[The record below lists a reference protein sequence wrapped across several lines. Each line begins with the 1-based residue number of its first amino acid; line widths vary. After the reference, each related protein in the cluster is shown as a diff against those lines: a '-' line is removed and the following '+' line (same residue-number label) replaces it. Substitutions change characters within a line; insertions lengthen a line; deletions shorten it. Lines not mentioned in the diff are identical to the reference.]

1 MSTNILV
8 VAESRDGAIKGIT
21 KETLTCARDLAG
33 QLGGE
38 VHSLLIGD
46 SGLAEELAACGGARV
61 LQVDDEALA
70 LYTPETWTAVVSAA
84 LSAGDYALVL
94 TGHSYQAIDFFPRLA
109 AAHDAAL
116 VPDVTAIGVEDG
128 RCVFTRKVMNS
139 KLDART
145 VPVAQGV
152 VFASLQQGAFPPQ
165 PATEIAAVETLSVDL
180 SGISVRKSIE
190 IKEAEKG
197 DVDLSAADVIV
208 AGGRGVGDKDKF
220 AAIFELAEILGAA
233 VGASRPPCDSEWVEH
248 ERQIGSS
255 GQVVAPKLYIALG
268 ISGAI
273 QHLVG
278 MRGSQ
283 CIVAVNKDPN
293 AAIFQ
298 EASYGIVGDL
308 HEVVPALIEAVR
320 EARG

>member
-1 MSTNILV
+1 MSTNVLV
-8 VAESRDGAIKGIT
+8 IAESRDGAIKGIS
-21 KETLTCARDLAG
+21 KEAVTCAVDLAG

-38 VHSLLIGD
+38 VHTLLIGD
-46 SGLAEELAACGGARV
+46 AGLGGDLAAAGGAKVLTAAADGLA
-61 LQVDDEALA
+61 Q
-70 LYTPETWTAVVSAA
+70 YTPETWIAA
-84 LSAGDYALVL
+84 ASQVIAAGDYAVVL

-109 AAHDAAL
+109 AVHDAAL
-116 VPDVTAIGVEDG
+116 VPDVTSVAVEDG
-128 RCVFTRKVMNS
+128 RCVFTRKVMNG

-145 VPVAQGV
+145 VPTGDGV

-165 PATEIAAVETLSVDL
+165 PAAGAAAVEEFAVDL
-180 SGISVRKSIE
+180 SGVSPRPVVE

-197 DVDLSAADVIV
+197 DVDLSAADIIV

-220 AAIFELAEILGAA
+220 DVVFQLAETLGAA

-248 ERQIGSS
+248 QRQIGSS

-273 QHLVG
+273 QHVVG

-283 CIVAVNKDPN
+283 CIVAINKDPN

-308 HEVVPALIEAVR
+308 HEVVPALVAAVK

>member
-1 MSTNILV
+1 MSKNILV
-8 VAESRDGAIKGIT
+8 IAESREGAIKGIT
-21 KETLTCARDLAG
+21 KEAVGCAVQLAS
-33 QLGGE
+33 QLAGE
-38 VHSLLIGD
+38 VHTMLLGD
-46 SGLAEELAACGGARV
+46 AELATELAACGGTKV
-61 LQVDDEALA
+61 LQAKGDALDA
-70 LYTPETWTAVVSAA
+70 YTPEAWTAAVSSAIA
-84 LSAGDYALVL
+84 AGDYALVV

-109 AAHDAAL
+109 AAHDAPL
-116 VPDVTAIGVEDG
+116 VPDVTAVTIEDG
-128 RCVFTRKVMNS
+128 GPVFTRKVMNG

-145 VPVAQGV
+145 VPVVEGV
-152 VFASLQQGAFPPQ
+152 IFASLQQGAFPVQ
-165 PATEIAAVETLSVDL
+165 EAASTATVEEFAVDL
-180 SGISVRKSIE
+180 AGVLPRKVIE
-190 IKEAEKG
+190 LREAEKG
-197 DVDLSAADVIV
+197 DVDLSAADIIV

-220 AAIFELAEILGAA
+220 AVVFDFAEALGAA

-255 GQVVAPKLYIALG
+255 GQVVAPKLYFALG

-308 HEVVPALIEAVR
+308 HEVVPALLEAVK

>member
-1 MSTNILV
+1 MSTNVLV
-8 VAESRDGAIKGIT
+8 IAESREGAIKGIT
-21 KETLTCARDLAG
+21 KEAVTCAVTLAG
-33 QLGGE
+33 ELGGE
-38 VHSLLIGD
+38 VHSLIIGD
-46 SGLAEELAACGGARV
+46 SGLAGDLAACGGTKV
-61 LQVDDEALA
+61 LDATGDGLDQ
-70 LYTPETWTAVVSAA
+70 YTPEAWTAVVSQAIAA
-84 LSAGDYALVL
+84 GGYAAVL
-94 TGHSYQAIDFFPRLA
+94 TGHSYQAIDYFPRLA

-116 VPDVTAIGVEDG
+116 VPDVTAVTVEDG
-128 RCVFTRKVMNS
+128 RCVFTRKVMNG

-145 VPVAQGV
+145 VPTADGL
-152 VFASLQQGAFPPQ
+152 VFASLQQGAFPPK
-165 PATEIAAVETLSVDL
+165 PAAGAATVEPFAADL
-180 SGISVRKSIE
+180 SGVSLRQVIE
-190 IKEAEKG
+190 VKEAEKG

-220 AAIFELAEILGAA
+220 QVVFDLAEVLGAA

-248 ERQIGSS
+248 QRQIGSS
-255 GQVVAPKLYIALG
+255 GQVVAPKLYIAVG

-273 QHLVG
+273 QHVVG

-283 CIVAVNKDPN
+283 CIVAINKDPN

-308 HEVVPALIEAVR
+308 HEVVPALIDAVK

>member
-1 MSTNILV
+1 MSKNILV
-8 VAESRDGAIKGIT
+8 IAESRDGAIKGIT
-21 KETLTCARDLAG
+21 KEAVTCARDLAA
-33 QLGGE
+33 QLGAE
-38 VHSLLIGD
+38 VHTLLIGD
-46 SGLAEELAACGGARV
+46 AGRADELAACGGAKV
-61 LQVDDEALA
+61 LRADGDALA
-70 LYTPETWTAVVSAA
+70 QYTPEAWTTVVSAA
-84 LSAGDYALVL
+84 LSAGDYGLVL

-109 AAHDAAL
+109 AIHDAAL
-116 VPDVTAIGVEDG
+116 VPDVTAVGLEDG
-128 RCVFTRKVMNS
+128 RFVFTRKVMNG

-145 VPVAQGV
+145 LPVVEGV

-165 PATEIAAVETLSVDL
+165 PASAKAAVEDLPVDL
-180 SGISVRKSIE
+180 SGVSVRKSIGVRE
-190 IKEAEKG
+190 VEKG

-220 AAIFELAEILGAA
+220 AAVFELANTLGAA

-283 CIVAVNKDPN
+283 CVVAINKDPN

-298 EASYGIVGDL
+298 EAAYGIVGDL
-308 HEVVPALIEAVR
+308 HEIVPALIDAIK

>member
-1 MSTNILV
+1 MSTNVLV
-8 VAESRDGAIKGIT
+8 IAESREGAIKGIS
-21 KETLTCARDLAG
+21 KEAVTCAVDLATE
-33 QLGGE
+33 LGGE
-38 VHSLLIGD
+38 AHSLLIGD
-46 SGLAEELAACGGARV
+46 AGLAADLAACGGAKV
-61 LQVDDEALA
+61 LTAAGDGLEQ
-70 LYTPETWTAVVSAA
+70 YTPETWTAVASQVIA
-84 LSAGDYALVL
+84 AGDYAVVL

-116 VPDVTAIGVEDG
+116 VPDVTEVGLADG
-128 RCVFTRKVMNS
+128 RTVFTRKVMNG

-145 VPVAQGV
+145 VPTGDGF
-152 VFASLQQGAFPPQ
+152 VFASLQQGAFPPK
-165 PATEIAAVETLSVDL
+165 PAAGAAAVEDFTADV
-180 SGISVRKSIE
+180 SGISPRPVLE

-220 AAIFELAEILGAA
+220 GVIFELADTLGAA

-248 ERQIGSS
+248 QRQIGSS

-273 QHLVG
+273 QHVVG

-283 CIVAVNKDPN
+283 CIVAINKDPN

-308 HEVVPALIEAVR
+308 HEVVPALIEAVK

>member
-1 MSTNILV
+1 MSTNVLV
-8 VAESRDGAIKGIT
+8 IAESREGAIKGIT
-21 KETLTCARDLAG
+21 KEAVTCAVDLAA

-46 SGLAEELAACGGARV
+46 AGLAGDLAACGGAKV
-61 LQVDDEALA
+61 LNATGDGLEQ
-70 LYTPETWTAVVSAA
+70 YTPETWTAVASQAIA
-84 LSAGDYALVL
+84 AGDYAAVL

-116 VPDVTAIGVEDG
+116 VPDVTAIAVEDG
-128 RCVFTRKVMNS
+128 KCVFTRKVMNG

-145 VPVAQGV
+145 VPTGDGI
-152 VFASLQQGAFPPQ
+152 VFASLQQGAFPPK
-165 PATEIAAVETLSVDL
+165 PASGPAAVEDFAADV
-180 SGISVRKSIE
+180 SGVSARPVLE

-220 AAIFELAEILGAA
+220 AVIFELADTLGAA

-248 ERQIGSS
+248 QRQIGSS

-273 QHLVG
+273 QHVVG

-283 CIVAVNKDPN
+283 CIVAINKDPN

-308 HEVVPALIEAVR
+308 HEVVPALIEAVK

>member
-1 MSTNILV
+1 VSTNVLV
-8 VAESRDGAIKGIT
+8 IAESRDGAIKGIT
-21 KETLTCARDLAG
+21 KEAVGCAADLAA

-38 VHSLLIGD
+38 AHTLLIAD
-46 SGLAEELAACGGARV
+46 PGLAEQLAACGGAKV
-61 LQVDDEALA
+61 LRAQGEGLDQYSPEA
-70 LYTPETWTAVVSAA
+70 WTAVVSQAIAA
-84 LSAGDYALVL
+84 GEYALVV

-116 VPDVTAIGVEDG
+116 VPDVTAVSFEDG
-128 RCVFTRKVMNS
+128 RCVFSRKVMNG

-145 VPVAQGV
+145 VPTGDGI

-165 PATEIAAVETLSVDL
+165 PAPASAAVEDFAVDI
-180 SGISVRKSIE
+180 SGVTTRPVVE

-197 DVDLSAADVIV
+197 DVDLSAADIIV
-208 AGGRGVGDKDKF
+208 AGGRGVGDQEKF
-220 AAIFELAEILGAA
+220 AAVFELADVLGAA

-273 QHLVG
+273 QHVVG

-298 EASYGIVGDL
+298 EASYGIIGDL
-308 HEVVPALIEAVR
+308 HEIVPALAQAVK

>member
-21 KETLTCARDLAG
+21 REAVTCARDLAAE
-33 QLGGE
+33 LGGE

-46 SGLAEELAACGGARV
+46 PGLADELAACGGARV
-61 LQVDDEALA
+61 LKVDGEDLA
-70 LYTPETWTAVVSAA
+70 LYTPEAWTAVVSAA

-94 TGHSYQAIDFFPRLA
+94 IGHSYLAIDFFPRLA

-116 VPDVTAIGVEDG
+116 VPDVTAIAVEDG
-128 RCVFTRKVMNS
+128 RCVFTRKVMNG

-145 VPVAQGV
+145 VPIAEGV

-165 PATEIAAVETLSVDL
+165 PASGVAAVEDFSVDL

-190 IKEAEKG
+190 VKVAEKG
-197 DVDLSAADVIV
+197 DVDLSAADIIV

-220 AAIFELAEILGAA
+220 EVIFELADVLGAA

-283 CIVAVNKDPN
+283 CIVAINKDPN

-298 EASYGIVGDL
+298 EASYGVVGDL
-308 HEVVPALIEAVR
+308 HEVVPALIDAVK

>member
-8 VAESRDGAIKGIT
+8 IAETRDGAIKGIT
-21 KETLTCARDLAG
+21 KEAITCAVDVAG

-38 VHSLLIGD
+38 VHALLIGD
-46 SGLAEELAACGGARV
+46 PERADALAACGGAKV
-61 LQVDDEALA
+61 LNASGAGLEQ
-70 LYTPETWTAVVSAA
+70 YTPEAWTAVVSQAVA
-84 LSAGDYALVL
+84 AGDYAAVF

-116 VPDVTAIGVEDG
+116 VPDVTSIAVEDG
-128 RCVFTRKVMNS
+128 RCVFTRKVMNG

-145 VPVAQGV
+145 VPTGDGL
-152 VFASLQQGAFPPQ
+152 VFASLQQGAFPPK
-165 PATEIAAVETLSVDL
+165 PAQGAASVEDFAADL
-180 SGISVRKSIE
+180 SGVAARNVLE
-190 IKEAEKG
+190 VKEAEKG

-220 AAIFELAEILGAA
+220 EVVFRLADALGAA

-273 QHLVG
+273 QHVVG

-283 CIVAVNKDPN
+283 CIVAINKDPN

-308 HEVVPALIEAVR
+308 HEVVPALVEAVK